1 MKITGIPTNVVTSS
15 VMTKTLVTLSFHQAA
30 IFSRSLFQVPEA
42 VCYNYLQM
50 TACNS
55 TELHFAGTLTNIVRI
70 DTGELLLPRCII
82 IEWISSSSSIL
93 WNCLFSFLLRLER
106 TTNSNRSDQE
116 SNMGPWRPISFTNVV
131 LMKDWHG
138 EPNLLLHEDSSLLR
152 QERLSQFPV
161 RQSILAEVLSG
172 LESPPTA
179 GTSRRIIR
187 PHPAPASKQV
197 RNSFCKSWSPGLE
210 SSRDNRGE

>member
-1 MKITGIPTNVVTSS
+1 MNCYFLDASLSSGFPPPPQFFDTVYSPSYFASNGQPTAIDQ
-15 VMTKTLVTLSFHQAA
+15 TKNRIWVRGDQHP
-30 IFSRSLFQVPEA
+30 SL
-42 VCYNYLQM
+42 M
-50 TACNS
+50 
-55 TELHFAGTLTNIVRI
+55 
-70 DTGELLLPRCII
+70 
-82 IEWISSSSSIL
+82 
-93 WNCLFSFLLRLER
+93 LFSWKIDMANQTFCFTR
-106 TTNSNRSDQE
+106 T
-116 SNMGPWRPISFTNVV
+116 P
-131 LMKDWHG
+131 
-138 EPNLLLHEDSSLLR
+138 LLR